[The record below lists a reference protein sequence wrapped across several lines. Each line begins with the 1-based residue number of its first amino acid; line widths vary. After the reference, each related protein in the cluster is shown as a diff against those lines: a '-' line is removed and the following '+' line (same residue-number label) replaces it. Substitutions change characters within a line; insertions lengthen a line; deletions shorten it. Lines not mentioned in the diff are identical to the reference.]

1 MKTVLPRFA
10 LAALASALLCSCEHS
25 DVKDTWE
32 DAKEKVGLDDDD
44 SDNTAA
50 GNWSGKSG
58 EDATTTSL
66 VLTDNGT
73 AVSGTATW
81 PASGES
87 RSVSGTR
94 SGRNVILFVDG
105 GATWRLTLKSNKLWG
120 SGEDDGGATY
130 NLSFVR

>member
-1 MKTVLPRFA
+1 MKTAIPRFA
-10 LAALASALLCSCEHS
+10 LAALAAALLCSCEHS
-25 DVKDTWE
+25 EAKDKWEDVKD
-32 DAKEKVGLDDDD
+32 KVGLGDE

-50 GNWSGKSG
+50 GKWSGKSG
-58 EDATTTSL
+58 KDATTTSL
-66 VLTDNGT
+66 VLTDDGT
-73 AVSGTATW
+73 AVSGTVAW

-87 RSVSGTR
+87 RSASGTR

-120 SGEDDGGATY
+120 SGEDADGTTY

>member
-1 MKTVLPRFA
+1 MKTALPRFA
-10 LAALASALLCSCEHS
+10 LAALASVLLCSCEHN
-25 DVKDTWE
+25 DVKDKWE
-32 DAKEKVGLDDDD
+32 DVKDKVGLDDE

-58 EDATTTSL
+58 KDATTTSL
-66 VLTDNGT
+66 VLTDDGT
-73 AVSGTATW
+73 AVSGTASW
-81 PASGES
+81 PAAGES

-120 SGEDDGGATY
+120 SGEDSDGTTY